1 MIYLDNAATTY
12 PKPEIVYEA
21 VNYATRNLAFNAG
34 RGGYEEART
43 ASKVINDARVS
54 VASLVKTRSENVV
67 FTSSA
72 TESLNLI
79 INGLSIENGDVVYI
93 SPFEHNAIVRPL
105 YLLKE
110 KVDFQ
115 IEILPFDNKNWEP
128 EINKISDM
136 FSFKKP
142 KAVFIS
148 QISNVTGLLLDYE
161 KIFELSKRFGAINIL
176 DSAQS
181 LGEVNPNIENCDYCV
196 FAGHK
201 TLYSIFGI
209 AGFIICSNHKLTL
222 TKSGGNG
229 SDSLN
234 HYMPS
239 NGYARYESGSPNV
252 IAIYTLWKSIDWLKD
267 NYDCEMERKL
277 TNYLIEKIGRLPKV
291 KLFLPENK
299 NVFGIVSF
307 AVEGYTSDDVASIL
321 SEEFDIKVR
330 SGFHCSP
337 FVHSFIGSEDYKGTV
352 RISLGAF
359 NTSEDID
366 KLYDALLTLWGEGNE
381 SVKFDN

>member
-12 PKPEIVYEA
+12 PKPEAVYDA
-21 VNYATRNLAFNAG
+21 VNYASRNLAFNAG
-34 RGGYEEART
+34 RGGYEESRT
-43 ASKVINDARVS
+43 ASKVINDTRAS
-54 VASLVKTRSENVV
+54 VATLVKTNSENVV

-128 EINKISDM
+128 ELNKIADM

-142 KAVFIS
+142 KAVLVS

-161 KIFELSKRFGAINIL
+161 NIFDLSKKYGSINIL

-181 LGEVNPNIENCDYCV
+181 LGEINPNLANCDYCV

-209 AGFIICSNHKLTL
+209 AGFIICGDHKLTL

-234 HYMPS
+234 HYMPLK
-239 NGYARYESGSPNV
+239 GYARYESGSPNV
-252 IAIYTLWKSIDWLKD
+252 IAIYSLLKSIEWLKA
-267 NYDCEMERKL
+267 NYDYEKEIKL
-277 TNYLIEKIGRLPKV
+277 THYLIDKMSSIPKV

-366 KLYDALLTLWGEGNE
+366 KLYDALLTL
-381 SVKFDN
+381 

>member
-12 PKPEIVYEA
+12 PKPEVVYEA

-181 LGEVNPNIENCDYCV
+181 LGEVNPSLENCDYCV

-252 IAIYTLWKSIDWLKD
+252 IAIYSLWKSIDWLKD
-267 NYDCEMERKL
+267 NYDFESERKL
-277 TNYLIEKIGRLPKV
+277 TNYLIEKIGCLPKV
-291 KLFLPENK
+291 KLFLPKNK

-307 AVEGYTSDDVASIL
+307 AVEGYTSDDVAIIL
-321 SEEFDIKVR
+321 SEEFNIKVR

-366 KLYDALLTLWGEGNE
+366 KLYDALLTL
-381 SVKFDN
+381 

>member
-12 PKPEIVYEA
+12 PKPEAVYEA
-21 VNYATRNLAFNAG
+21 VNYASRNLAFNAG
-34 RGGYEEART
+34 RGGYEEARI
-43 ASKVINDARVS
+43 ASKVINDARLS
-54 VASLVKTRSENVV
+54 VASLTKTSSENVA

-79 INGLSIENGDVVYI
+79 INGLSIETGDVVYI

-115 IEILPFDNKNWEP
+115 VEILPFDKTNWEP
-128 EINKISDM
+128 ELDKITDI

-142 KAVFIS
+142 KAVLIS
-148 QISNVTGLLLDYE
+148 QISNVTGLLLNYE
-161 KIFELSKRFGAINIL
+161 RIFELSKRYGAINIL

-181 LGEVNPNIENCDYCV
+181 LGEINPNLVNCDYCV

-201 TLYSIFGI
+201 TLYSIFGV
-209 AGFIICSNHKLTL
+209 AGFIICGNHKLAL

-239 NGYARYESGSPNV
+239 NGYARYEAGSPNV
-252 IAIYTLWKSIDWLKD
+252 IAIYSLLKSIDWLNA
-267 NYDCEMERKL
+267 NYDYGKEKKL
-277 TNYLIEKIGRLPKV
+277 TNYLIEKLGLLPKV

-307 AVEGYTSDDVASIL
+307 AIDGYTSDDVASIL

-337 FVHSFIGSEDYKGTV
+337 FVHNFIGSEEYKGTV

-359 NTSEDID
+359 NTSKDID
-366 KLYDALLTLWGEGNE
+366 KLYDALLTL
-381 SVKFDN
+381 

>member
-12 PKPEIVYEA
+12 PKPEAVYEA
-21 VNYATRNLAFNAG
+21 VNFASRNLAFNAG

-43 ASKVINDARVS
+43 ASKVINDARSS
-54 VASLVKTRSENVV
+54 VASLIKTNSENVV

-79 INGLSIENGDVVYI
+79 INGLSIETGDVVYI

-110 KVDFQ
+110 KIDFQ
-115 IEILPFDNKNWEP
+115 IEILPFDKINWKP
-128 EINKISDM
+128 ELNKIADM

-142 KAVFIS
+142 KAVLIS

-161 KIFELSKRFGAINIL
+161 RIFDLSKKYGAINIL

-181 LGEVNPNIENCDYCV
+181 LGEINPNLEKCDYCV

-209 AGFIICSNHKLTL
+209 AGFIICGDHKLTL

-252 IAIYTLWKSIDWLKD
+252 IAIYSLLKSIDWLKN
-267 NYDCEMERKL
+267 NYDYEKERKL
-277 TNYLIEKIGRLPKV
+277 TDYLIEKISSLPKA

-299 NVFGIVSF
+299 NVFGILSF
-307 AVEGYTSDDVASIL
+307 AIEGYTSDDVASIL

-337 FVHSFIGSEDYKGTV
+337 FVHKFIGSEEYKGTV

-359 NTSEDID
+359 NTPEDID
-366 KLYDALLTLWGEGNE
+366 KLYDALLTL
-381 SVKFDN
+381 